1 MDDNDAMDL
10 WDLSPVPTFILSP
23 TCRIERVSD
32 GLLDAWGRR
41 SREEFV
47 GKDVFDALY
56 AGSSLKRFDRIPLIR
71 FIDVA
76 TNTRKPQLC
85 YAAYSA
91 EDGSHWSARVIPIF
105 RGNKLLSLVLEWEL
119 VPFKPGALSGSLAIE
134 VTQNMLSVDE
144 TLGLLIKNVKDYA
157 IFLLD
162 TKGYVAT
169 WNNGAELLKGFKKTD
184 IVGRHFSTFYGD
196 EDLRNGK
203 PESELEICLR
213 EGRVEDEGWR
223 YRKDGTR
230 FWANVVITAVYKE
243 GVHVGFGKVTRDLT
257 ERRDAELRLVEA
269 YEESA
274 KLKNEFLANMSH
286 EIRTPMHGLL
296 SACTL
301 LLDTPLTQNQRELA
315 DLIADAGQMLLQVIN
330 SILDYSKLVSGNVT
344 MTSVPVDISNIVSS
358 VVRNAQVRLRPEV
371 KLQLNLSPD
380 LPKTIQGDPLR
391 YRQVVQNIVDNAIKF
406 TEEGSVSVQ
415 TSILEEDEETCTIL
429 TNVTDTGIGLQ
440 VTDATAQNLYKPFI
454 QLEQSYNKRFQGT
467 GLGLSIA
474 KSIVE
479 LMDGQL
485 GYRPNPTRRGS
496 VFWFTA
502 KLKKIPEEKL
512 ENRDSIELQLR
523 VASEDAQSL
532 IQRLEEIAPQMKL
545 LFAED
550 NLINQQV
557 LRRMLHSFGF
567 SQVDVASNGTD
578 AISMLDNAPDKYDLI
593 LMDVNMPIMDGL
605 EATAKLRES
614 GVKTPIIALTAYA
627 LAGDMEKV
635 LEKGMDDYI
644 AKPMKKDLLV
654 QKLLKWL
661 DPSD

>member
-1 MDDNDAMDL
+1 MAVMDDADAMDL
-10 WDLSPVPTFILSP
+10 WGLSPVPTLILSP
-23 TCRIERVSD
+23 TCRIDRVSD
-32 GLLDAWGRR
+32 GLLDAWGGRGR
-41 SREEFV
+41 PEFV

-56 AGSSLKRFDRIPLIR
+56 AASSLKRFDRIPLTR

-85 YAAYSA
+85 YAAYNA
-91 EDGSHWSARVIPIF
+91 GDGSSWSARVIPIF
-105 RGNKLLSLVLEWEL
+105 RRDNLLSLVLEWEM
-119 VPFKPGALSGSLAIE
+119 VQSKPGSLSGSLAIE
-134 VTQNMLSVDE
+134 MTQNMLSVDE
-144 TLGLLIKNVKDYA
+144 TLGLLIKSVKDYA

-169 WNNGAELLKGFKKTD
+169 WNNGAELLKGFKKTE

-223 YRKDGTR
+223 YRRDGTR
-230 FWANVVITAVYKE
+230 FWANVVITAVYRE

-301 LLDTPLTQNQRELA
+301 LLDTPLTQNQRDLA

-330 SILDYSKLVSGNVT
+330 SILDYSKLASGNVI
-344 MTSVPVDISNIVSS
+344 MTSIPIDTSNIVSS

-371 KLQLNLSPD
+371 KLQLDLSPD
-380 LPKTIQGDPLR
+380 LPKTLQGDPLR
-391 YRQVVQNIVDNAIKF
+391 YRQVVQNIVDNAVKF
-406 TEEGSVSVQ
+406 TEEGLVSVQ
-415 TSILEEDEETCTIL
+415 TTVLEEDEETCTIL

-454 QLEQSYNKRFQGT
+454 QLEQSYSKRFQGT

-479 LMDGQL
+479 LMNGQL
-485 GYRPNPTRRGS
+485 GYRPNPVSRGS
-496 VFWFTA
+496 IFWFTA

-512 ENRDSIELQLR
+512 ENGDSVELQLR
-523 VASEDAQSL
+523 VASEDARSL
-532 IQRLEEIAPQMKL
+532 VQRLEEIAPQMKL
-545 LFAED
+545 LAAED

-567 SQVDVASNGTD
+567 SQVDIASNG
-578 AISMLDNAPDKYDLI
+578 AEAVSIVDNAPDTYDLF
-593 LMDVNMPIMDGL
+593 
-605 EATAKLRES
+605 
-614 GVKTPIIALTAYA
+614 
-627 LAGDMEKV
+627 
-635 LEKGMDDYI
+635 
-644 AKPMKKDLLV
+644 
-654 QKLLKWL
+654 
-661 DPSD
+661 